1 MKRAHELCSCIHNA
15 SVLGDRAY
23 DAQSLLAELEER
35 GCTVVI
41 PSNPTRSSPRKIDK
55 RLYQDRCLIE
65 HFFQKLK
72 RFRRIATRYEKK
84 ARNFLAFVHLA
95 SILIWLA

>member
-1 MKRAHELCSCIHNA
+1 VRAHQDASGGRAEDIGRSRGGLSTKIHALCDG
-15 SVLGDRAY
+15 LGNPVK
-23 DAQSLLAELEER
+23 LLL
-35 GCTVVI
+35 
-41 PSNPTRSSPRKIDK
+41 S
-55 RLYQDRCLIE
+55 
-65 HFFQKLK
+65 FQKLK